1 MLPRHFRLTHLLP
14 LAVATLHT
22 VDGLIPPL
30 ITSRNEILMF
40 RLPKYVAR
48 ITSYTIRL
56 CFRVYLY

>member
-14 LAVATLHT
+14 LTVATLHT
-22 VDGLIPPL
+22 IDGLIPPL
-30 ITSRNEILMF
+30 NSRNEILMF

-48 ITSYTIRL
+48 ITRYTIRL